1 MVYTNIDL
9 TIVSKEINMTPNFS
23 ALKINPAL
31 IEALKK
37 QGITSPTPIQE
48 LTFPAFSEGV
58 DLLMESHTGSG
69 KTLAFLLPL
78 FEKIDTE
85 KREMQAIILAPTHE
99 LVMQIHEQ
107 INLLAKNSNF
117 SIKSCPIMGE
127 VNIDSQIKRL
137 REKPQIIVGTAGRI
151 LDLMLKKK
159 ITASTI
165 QTVILDEADHLLDQN
180 QANTIKKMLH
190 LLSEST
196 QICLCS
202 ASMSSQ
208 STEAVKSFMSAP
220 TVIRTSNKT
229 VLNPNI
235 KHFCLVTEQ
244 REKFDMLKKL
254 LLATHT
260 QKALIFVSQNT
271 NTTSLVDKLN
281 YHGHSVA
288 TISGK
293 LTKEERKAALTAF
306 KTGKVKLLISSDL
319 SARGLD
325 VPDITHVIHFDFPLT
340 PHDYLHR
347 AGRSARGFKDGYSI
361 CLATPK
367 DLGAIRIFEREF
379 NMSIAPIKLIK
390 GQVRDAH
397 TGEVV
402 ATSPTTSKKQ
412 AAEVTTSKKRNK
424 YPKGFN
430 ATKKEKNETMPSAT
444 KLTSS
449 KNKSSI
455 DDNLFQTDTGTLADA
470 LALIAQDEYGKD
482 YE

>member
-9 TIVSKEINMTPNFS
+9 TIVSKEINMTPTFS
-23 ALKINPAL
+23 ALQINHEL

-37 QGITSPTPIQE
+37 QGITSPTPIQA
-48 LTFPAFSEGV
+48 LTFPAFLEGE

-78 FEKIDTE
+78 FEKIDLE

-107 INLLAKNSNF
+107 VTLLAKNSNF

-127 VNIDSQIKRL
+127 VNIDSQIKKL
-137 REKPQIIVGTAGRI
+137 RDKPQIIVGTAGRI
-151 LDLMLKKK
+151 LDLMVKKK

-165 QTVILDEADHLLDQN
+165 QTIILDEADHLLEQN
-180 QANTIKKMLH
+180 QASTIKKMLH
-190 LLSEST
+190 LLPHNR

-202 ASMSSQ
+202 ASMSPH
-208 STEAVKSFMSAP
+208 AVAAVNTFMSAP
-220 TVIRTSNKT
+220 TIIRTSNKT

-244 REKFDMLKKL
+244 REKFDMLRKL

-271 NTTSLVDKLN
+271 NTTTLVEKLH
-281 YHGHSVA
+281 YHGYSVA

-347 AGRSARGFKDGYSI
+347 AGRSARGFKEGHSI
-361 CLATPK
+361 CLATSK
-367 DLGAIRIFEREF
+367 DLGALRIFEREF
-379 NMSIAPIKLIK
+379 NITIAPIKLVK
-390 GQVRDAH
+390 GQVRDSA
-397 TGEVV
+397 TGEIV
-402 ATSPTTSKKQ
+402 ATSSPSEKVPSSEATP
-412 AAEVTTSKKRNK
+412 SKKRNK

-430 ATKKEKNETMPSAT
+430 AAKKEKTT
-444 KLTSS
+444 TSVPP
-449 KNKSSI
+449 KSSVTKKNAPI
-455 DDNLFQTDTGTLADA
+455 HKALLETETGTLADA
-470 LALIAQDEYGKD
+470 LALIAQDEYIKKH
-482 YE
+482 E